1 LNTIHI
7 IQSDLSDFSQ
17 IWDLQREL
25 LEKVTLSRS
34 ENYLI
39 ITEHNPVITIG
50 KSGNIKNLLAD
61 ESYLESKGIEIIKID
76 RGGDITFHGPGQLVF
91 YPILNLSAF
100 EEDVHW
106 YLRKLEEIIIKTL
119 VDFGIEGKRIPGL
132 TGVWVGDNKICA
144 IGVKVTRWV
153 SMHGFALNL
162 STDLNYF
169 KHIVPCGIPDKG
181 ITSILKETGN
191 NPDKNDVIKVLCSNF
206 GKILNVKI
214 EKLPQIYLFKT
225 RGHHG

>member
-1 LNTIHI
+1 MNTIQL
-7 IQSDLSDFSQ
+7 IQSGLTDYNQ
-17 IWDLQREL
+17 IWILQREL
-25 LEKVTLSRS
+25 LEKVTASRS

-39 ITEHNPVITIG
+39 LTEHNPVITIG

-61 ESYLESKGIEIIKID
+61 ESYLKTKGIEITKID
-76 RGGDITFHGPGQLVF
+76 RGGDITFHGPGQLVG

-100 EEDVHW
+100 EKDVHW

-119 VDFGIEGKRIPGL
+119 EIFGIEGKRIPGL

-169 KHIVPCGIPDKG
+169 KNIVPCGISDKG

-191 NPDKNDVIKVLCSNF
+191 NPDKKDVINSLCTNF
-206 GKILNVKI
+206 EKILNVKI
-214 EKLPQIYLFKT
+214 ENCEDV
-225 RGHHG
+225 

>member
-1 LNTIHI
+1 MNTIQL
-7 IQSDLSDFSQ
+7 IQSGLTDYNQ

-25 LEKVTLSRS
+25 LEKVTASRS

-39 ITEHNPVITIG
+39 LTEHNPVITIG

-61 ESYLESKGIEIIKID
+61 ESYLKTKGIEITKID
-76 RGGDITFHGPGQLVF
+76 RGGDITFHGPGQLVG

-100 EEDVHW
+100 EKDVHW

-119 VDFGIEGKRIPGL
+119 EIFGIEGKRIPGL

-169 KHIVPCGIPDKG
+169 KYIVPCGISDKG

-191 NPDKNDVIKVLCSNF
+191 NPDKNDVINTLCTNF
-206 GKILNVKI
+206 EKILNVKI
-214 EKLPQIYLFKT
+214 ENCEDV
-225 RGHHG
+225 